1 MARTTHS
8 SFVSIATLVKSNLGE
23 RCLINIL
30 MNISSD
36 ALKDY
41 LECRKIYKGASSKKK
56 TDLARIID
64 YGHITNKISKLHAE
78 DISKTEAKLI
88 LKQNNIIV
96 KSLPGHGNMGL
107 KIKEIMAYGNKECS
121 IKIRE

>member
-1 MARTTHS
+1 MARTIHS
-8 SFVSIATLVKSNLGE
+8 SSVSIATSVKSNLGE

-96 KSLPGHGNMGL
+96 
-107 KIKEIMAYGNKECS
+107 
-121 IKIRE
+121 